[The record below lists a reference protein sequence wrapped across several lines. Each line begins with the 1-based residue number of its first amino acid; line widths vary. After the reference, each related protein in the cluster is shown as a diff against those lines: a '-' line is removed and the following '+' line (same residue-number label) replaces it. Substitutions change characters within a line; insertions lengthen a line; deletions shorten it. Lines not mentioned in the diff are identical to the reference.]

1 VVTISTF
8 PCELVPL
15 LLSESTG
22 ESVPLVRGECA
33 LALRKQHHKKKRR
46 NPRRPR
52 KPPTAMPAIAVTDSG
67 AEAGEFCDPGVS
79 FVEGEG
85 EVVEEG
91 VIAPGELVT
100 VLEGVIEGDV
110 VGEGVMESVVPGDF
124 ITVLEGVIE
133 GDVVGEG
140 VTESVVPGDFVALL
154 EGVIEGDVVG
164 EGVMESVVPGDFVTE
179 LEGVIVGETEG
190 VGVGD
195 AVGEDPVGVGGRHAA
210 GRVQDTSAAASVS
223 QKAPR
228 EASGGTARVRFTL
241 GCAMG
246 CWGRGSE
253 KAQHSTPAVE
263 ARTTQEEKEPPSST
277 ATTSP

>member
-1 VVTISTF
+1 M
-8 PCELVPL
+8 
-15 LLSESTG
+15 
-22 ESVPLVRGECA
+22 RGECA

-91 VIAPGELVT
+91 VIAPGELV
-100 VLEGVIEGDV
+100 
-110 VGEGVMESVVPGDF
+110 
-124 ITVLEGVIE
+124 TVLEGVIE